1 MIPSRDGKGRLE
13 SAAAEQEVRRGGPE
27 QRRGDDPRPA
37 PERTH
42 PGRTPVLVRIRGNL
56 QRLLGHDLHRPGD
69 GRRVRLGGGGR
80 FAGGLVLH
88 AACIL
93 RERARQERADGHNVA
108 AMRFVSPRRVAELYR
123 SEMHEPRHERL
134 FLSSVAFFSAFA
146 VTRGITHAI
155 RRGIGPFRN
164 MSVGGHHLHH
174 LVFGI
179 AGLLGSGYLWLV
191 QVGTGKP
198 GQDDRL
204 SAATAMIY
212 GAGAAI
218 TLDEFALWLNLED
231 VYWAK
236 QGRESVDAVLFF
248 GAVLSIGLWGRPFFR
263 ALIREARHLEDPE
276 ARRTVHS

>member
-1 MIPSRDGKGRLE
+1 MLPSRDGKGRLG
-13 SAAAEQEVRRGGPE
+13 SAAAEQEVRRGGP
-27 QRRGDDPRPA
+27 
-37 PERTH
+37 
-42 PGRTPVLVRIRGNL
+42 
-56 QRLLGHDLHRPGD
+56 
-69 GRRVRLGGGGR
+69 
-80 FAGGLVLH
+80 
-88 AACIL
+88 
-93 RERARQERADGHNVA
+93 
-108 AMRFVSPRRVAELYR
+108 
-123 SEMHEPRHERL
+123 EPRHERL

-191 QVGTGKP
+191 QVGTGKR

-218 TLDEFALWLNLED
+218 TLDEFALW
-231 VYWAK
+231 
-236 QGRESVDAVLFF
+236 
-248 GAVLSIGLWGRPFFR
+248 
-263 ALIREARHLEDPE
+263 
-276 ARRTVHS
+276 